1 MVKRLDYG
9 FRGFQVPPTA
19 RRHRSTRRRVPSK
32 KSAEDDQACAFE
44 LLASLAGELLQESEN
59 SASSNA
65 SEASHHPSCSHS
77 IVEKER
83 EGEVK
88 PLMAKGNHD
97 GSCAESILF
106 TEMESQKSNQKCL
119 EHAQNDCIVQCVS
132 VNNNSNSECWEKF
145 EAGLM
150 SKNCKCG
157 NKFVHH
163 SNRLVEIPE
172 DVRESSDANVKN
184 GFRREQVVSNSGFKG
199 LPLGNKFCLKDPLE
213 LSANSPALIN
223 PNSKV
228 RSPFCG
234 DMFLNAS
241 ISRHGNNNKL
251 GFRDDDENFLRYKR
265 VCTKSKALRPPQRV
279 ARRRIKQLLT
289 SKRGKVAPKLK
300 DCEHSRTE
308 FADEGVKPL
317 YHKRKACYYSFERSR
332 HGTLFK
338 RRKFFGRSSVLTSD
352 GGFSCDSVSNS
363 PDKGIDGDS
372 SNSSAKL
379 QASKDSHLKFSIKS
393 FRIPELYIEVPRT
406 STVASLK
413 RAVKEAVMGMLRG
426 GMHVGVL
433 LQGKKVRGNNRT
445 LGQTGISREE
455 NLDKLGFVLE
465 PSSLQAS
472 PAVCVGEP
480 SQCKTPQP
488 TRSPEAHVLD
498 SGITDALPDSPFL
511 TNASN
516 LVESNHEST
525 SISTDTIVDKITTDA
540 RALVTVPTRSTKA
553 LAVVPASQKTR
564 HSELV
569 QRRTRRPFSVS
580 EVEGLVEAVEELGTG
595 RWRDV
600 KLRAFVNANHRTY
613 VDLKDKWKTLVH
625 TAKIAPQQ
633 RRGEPVPQEL
643 LDRVLGAHAYW
654 SHHQAKQHGMHHQAG
669 TMKETML
676 IAANHI

>member
-19 RRHRSTRRRVPSK
+19 KRHRSTRRRGPFK
-32 KSAEDDQACAFE
+32 KSAEDGQACAFE
-44 LLASLAGELLQESEN
+44 LLASLAGELLQESES
-59 SASSNA
+59 SASNNA
-65 SEASHHPSCSHS
+65 SEGNHHPSFSHTL
-77 IVEKER
+77 VEKER
-83 EGEVK
+83 QGEVR
-88 PLMAKGNHD
+88 PLMAKGIHN

-119 EHAQNDCIVQCVS
+119 EHAETDCIVQCVS
-132 VNNNSNSECWEKF
+132 VNNNSNSECSEKV

-150 SKNCKCG
+150 SKNCKCR

-184 GFRREQVVSNSGFKG
+184 GFRWEQVVSNSVFKG
-199 LPLGNKFCLKDPLE
+199 LPLGNKFCLKDPSE
-213 LSANSPALIN
+213 LCVNSPSLIN
-223 PNSKV
+223 SNSNVK
-228 RSPFCG
+228 SPFCG
-234 DMFLNAS
+234 DLLLNAS

-251 GFRDDDENFLRYKR
+251 GFRDDDENFLRCNR
-265 VCTKSKALRPPQRV
+265 VCTKSKAVRPPQRI
-279 ARRRIKQLLT
+279 ARRRIRQLLT
-289 SKRGKVAPKLK
+289 SKRWKVAPKLK
-300 DCEHSRTE
+300 DCEHSRT
-308 FADEGVKPL
+308 DGGVKPL
-317 YHKRKACYYSFERSR
+317 YRKRKTCYSFERSR
-332 HGTLFK
+332 QCTLFK
-338 RRKFFGRSSVLTSD
+338 RRKFFGRSSVITSD
-352 GGFSCDSVSNS
+352 GGFSWDSVSNS
-363 PDKGIDGDS
+363 PDKGMDGDS
-372 SNSSAKL
+372 SNSSIKR
-379 QASKDSHLKFSIKS
+379 QASNDSHVKFSIKS

-406 STVASLK
+406 STVGSLK
-413 RAVKEAVMGMLRG
+413 RAVKEAIMGMLRG

-445 LGQTGISREE
+445 LRQTRISCEE

-465 PSSLQAS
+465 PSSLRAS

-480 SQCKTPQP
+480 SQCKTPQL
-488 TRSPEAHVLD
+488 TRSPEARVLD
-498 SGITDALPDSPFL
+498 SGISDALQDSSFL

-525 SISTDTIVDKITTDA
+525 SISTDTVVDKITTDA
-540 RALVTVPTRSTKA
+540 RALVTVPTSSTKA
-553 LAVVPASQKTR
+553 LAVIPAGQKTR

-600 KLRAFVNANHRTY
+600 KLRAFENADHRTY

-643 LDRVLGAHAYW
+643 LDRVLAAHDYW
-654 SHHQAKQHGMHHQAG
+654 SHHQAKQHGLHGMHHQDG
-669 TMKETML
+669 TMKDTVL
-676 IAANHI
+676 IASNHI